1 MEYPLG
7 QLQFLV
13 YTKSLCE
20 SVRQTENTSEGWVT
34 EILYSDWL
42 FFSVPWYALL
52 TDYTGVGC
60 YRDTSDRAIPTLED
74 TDSVL
79 DGSAFSYQ
87 KRQNAIVKCAVA
99 ARKRGFPAFALQ
111 DGGWCAA
118 SSKALD
124 TFNKYGNSS
133 DCQNDGR
140 GGHFANNVYV
150 FQDETNSKVFFSS
163 IYNKKHNDLNTVNV
177 DTAFFNVY
185 NSRINL

>member
-1 MEYPLG
+1 M
-7 QLQFLV
+7 
-13 YTKSLCE
+13 
-20 SVRQTENTSEGWVT
+20 
-34 EILYSDWL
+34 
-42 FFSVPWYALL
+42 PWYALL

-79 DGSAFSYQ
+79 DGSVFSYQ

-140 GGHFANNVYV
+140 GGLFANNVYV
-150 FQDETNSKVFFSS
+150 FQDEANSKVFFSS

-177 DTAFFNVY
+177 ETAFFNVY